1 MKTPAMLL
9 WFLATLVLCG
19 LTGWEAY
26 RKGKE
31 SLGREQMMDIIEDN
45 RAAMQ
50 EVRHAYTDFSRVI
63 NVIRI
68 LDQQRIT
75 EGEQRREE
83 MQKAVQGDTCASAY
97 PPAAVTE
104 HNWHTIAFR
113 FAGNNSTQV
122 TPVLDGVDG
131 KPFMLSISKAD
142 VTNDTLRVTDITYRP
157 TYTVLI
163 DSLSVVV
170 NQPPA

>member
-1 MKTPAMLL
+1 MKTPAVLL
-9 WFLATLVLCG
+9 WFLATLLLCG

-97 PPAAVTE
+97 PPAEPVPTVLTRQTPVPALEIPVTWYRVTE
-104 HNWHTIAFR
+104 WSDRLLEALDTCNADKAAIAW
-113 FAGNNSTQV
+113 
-122 TPVLDGVDG
+122 LDKQRAERAQDA
-131 KPFMLSISKAD
+131 PH
-142 VTNDTLRVTDITYRP
+142 
-157 TYTVLI
+157 
-163 DSLSVVV
+163 
-170 NQPPA
+170 QE